1 MTNEEK
7 YKLAAFLVV
16 RNTKVLPVGLAK
28 GKSMQ
33 EINQMARDTL
43 ESIMN
48 MIDFDVVKKHY
59 EEAEGEERKRY
70 EN

>member
-7 YKLAAFLVV
+7 YKLTAFLVV

-59 EEAEGEERKRY
+59 EEAEGEERKIY

>member
-1 MTNEEK
+1 
-7 YKLAAFLVV
+7 
-16 RNTKVLPVGLAK
+16 
-28 GKSMQ
+28 MQ

>member
-7 YKLAAFLVV
+7 YKLTAFLVV
-16 RNTKVLPVGLAK
+16 RNAKVLPVGLAK

-59 EEAEGEERKRY
+59 EGAEGEERKRY